1 MKVAIVTGASHGIGA
16 GIAAGFRCAGYAVVA
31 TSCSIRASDD
41 QDLLTVQCQVADAE
55 TAQPVV
61 EQALERF
68 GRVDT
73 VINNAGIFIG
83 KRFTDYRLDDYAV
96 LTAENLP
103 GSSISRS
110 APSGRWSPRAAAT
123 SSTSRPTGG
132 AMVILRQ
139 KMRAKPDKSDEL
151 MAALAE
157 IITPARA
164 TEGVMSLDIARVL
177 LEPDS
182 FIATAVYEDGA
193 ALERQ
198 ESRPEVHKVM
208 AMLPE
213 SLAAPLERTIFDAS
227 LDPALV

>member
-1 MKVAIVTGASHGIGA
+1 MALASSVTEPLASPKHEFIHRTTKGNLMSEPT
-16 GIAAGFRCAGYAVVA
+16 VV
-31 TSCSIRASDD
+31 
-41 QDLLTVQCQVADAE
+41 L
-55 TAQPVV
+55 
-61 EQALERF
+61 
-68 GRVDT
+68 
-73 VINNAGIFIG
+73 
-83 KRFTDYRLDDYAV
+83 
-96 LTAENLP
+96 
-103 GSSISRS
+103 
-110 APSGRWSPRAAAT
+110 
-123 SSTSRPTGG
+123 
-132 AMVILRQ
+132 ILRQ

-157 IITPARA
+157 IIAPARA
-164 TEGVMSLDIARVL
+164 TEGVISLDIARVL

-227 LDPALV
+227 LDPALG

>member
-1 MKVAIVTGASHGIGA
+1 E
-16 GIAAGFRCAGYAVVA
+16 AAPG
-31 TSCSIRASDD
+31 
-41 QDLLTVQCQVADAE
+41 
-55 TAQPVV
+55 
-61 EQALERF
+61 LERRLADRPP
-68 GRVDT
+68 GRHRPRRHPLHAPDQ
-73 VINNAGIFIG
+73 
-83 KRFTDYRLDDYAV
+83 RRRLALRPITQRPSRQPRRARTSRARRGRRRERIHLPDLNPDRDRRTRARV
-96 LTAENLP
+96 AEQRRLHQRRRPPTRPRHLRDLP
-103 GSSISRS
+103 RRMK
-110 APSGRWSPRAAAT
+110 P
-123 SSTSRPTGG
+123 SRPTGG
-132 AMVILRQ
+132 AMLILRQ
-139 KMRAKPDKSDEL
+139 KMVAKPDKSDEL

-164 TEGVMSLDIARVL
+164 TEGVISLDIARVL

-198 ESRPEVHKVM
+198 ESRPEVHKVV